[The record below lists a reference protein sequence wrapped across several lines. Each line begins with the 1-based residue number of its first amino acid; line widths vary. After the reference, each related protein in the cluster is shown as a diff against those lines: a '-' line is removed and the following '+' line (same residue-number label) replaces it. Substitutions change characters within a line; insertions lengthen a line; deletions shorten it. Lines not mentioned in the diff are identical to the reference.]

1 MTPACLALKDGLTVE
16 QYCENNPHM
25 EGCKRVIITPTPSL
39 LQKTVD
45 TAAVVVIIAM
55 ILQCLERFL

>member
-25 EGCKRVIITPTPSL
+25 EGCKL